1 MDSFINVDAVNS
13 DVVLDE
19 DMGIITADECF
30 EQISGNDAYLVY
42 TRYIHPDD
50 VDRFNK
56 AIENYRENNQYTV
69 VRMLFQDGK
78 YHLMLTRIEDGGIS
92 EEKGQLYNIKILD
105 AAAVIA
111 LIDTLNEEAER
122 YASYLGMTD
131 NILFSYDIEK
141 DDFRIFMVTDGKQTM
156 SFYNGS
162 LGDWKES
169 RIKSDALEHNA
180 AQELETFCN
189 ALYNG
194 EKFFKREMTV
204 NLLDKIGRM
213 DKCVIKG
220 KTILREDGTNLVIGV
235 ITIDES
241 ADAGGAEAYAG
252 ISDMKD
258 PGTDLLNKRAI
269 TDYVRNLIDSKP
281 DKNVTIAIIDVDD
294 FKTINDTYGHM
305 FGDEVLYKV
314 ADILRDA
321 VGRKGLCGRIGGDEM
336 FIVME
341 GLKDDEGI
349 RNVLRTVRNNVSW
362 LYHDDSRNINK
373 ITCSIGSAT
382 YPYDAGDYDELFKI
396 ADKMLYLAKEKGKN
410 RYIIYHED
418 IHREYVYGMGRIV
431 DLTEKVFYRYHKMGV
446 VNTIIREYREATDK
460 RRQELFEMIVVAFD
474 LDTIILYDQKLGTK
488 YILYGEQRMSEDN
501 GSYLK
506 EDNYIP
512 GFREDGLF
520 AIDNINFFEVKAPAL
535 YKVYSKY
542 GITQAVQ
549 YIIGGNIKKNNNII
563 SFARFKQNKKWA
575 EMDMNFLAVIGDYIG
590 NTFLKERVL

>member
-19 DMGIITADECF
+19 DMSIITADECF

-169 RIKSDALEHNA
+169 RIKSDALEHDA

-194 EKFFKREMTV
+194 EKFFKREITV
-204 NLLDKIGRM
+204 NLLNKIGRM
-213 DKCVIKG
+213 DKCAIKG
-220 KTILREDGTNLVIGV
+220 KTILNEDGTEIVIGV

-241 ADAGGAEAYAG
+241 ADARGAEAYAG

-362 LYHDDSRNINK
+362 LYHDDPRNINK

-382 YPYDAGDYDELFKI
+382 YPYDARDYDELFKI

-431 DLTEKVFYRYHKMGV
+431 DLTEKVFYRYHKMDV

-460 RRQELFEMIVVAFD
+460 RRQELLEMIVVAFD

>member
-19 DMGIITADECF
+19 DMRIITADECF

-204 NLLDKIGRM
+204 NLLNKIDRI
-213 DKCVIKG
+213 DKCAIKG
-220 KTILREDGTNLVIGV
+220 KTILSEDGTNLVIGV

-241 ADAGGAEAYAG
+241 ADARGAEAYAG

-362 LYHDDSRNINK
+362 LYHDDSSNINK

-410 RYIIYHED
+410 MYIIYHED

-431 DLTEKVFYRYHKMGV
+431 DLTEKVFYRYNKMGV

-460 RRQELFEMIVVAFD
+460 RRQELLEMIVVAFD
-474 LDTIILYDQKLGTK
+474 LDTIILYDQKLETK

-590 NTFLKERVL
+590 NIFLEERVL

>member
-19 DMGIITADECF
+19 NMGIITADECF

-56 AIENYRENNQYTV
+56 AIENYRDNKQYTV

-105 AAAVIA
+105 AAAVIT
-111 LIDTLNEEAER
+111 LIDNLNEEAER

-169 RIKSDALEHNA
+169 RIKSDALEHDA

-204 NLLDKIGRM
+204 NLLNKIGRI
-213 DKCVIKG
+213 DKCAIKG
-220 KTILREDGTNLVIGV
+220 KTILSEDGTNLVIGV

-241 ADAGGAEAYAG
+241 ADARGAEAYAG

-281 DKNVTIAIIDVDD
+281 DKNVTIAIVDVDD

-362 LYHDDSRNINK
+362 LYHDDPRNINM

-382 YPYDAGDYDELFKI
+382 YPYDARDYDELFKI

-431 DLTEKVFYRYHKMGV
+431 DLTEKVFYRYHKMNV

-460 RRQELFEMIVVAFD
+460 RRQELLEMIVVAFD

>member
-56 AIENYRENNQYTV
+56 AIENYRDNNQYTV

-111 LIDTLNEEAER
+111 LIDNLNEEAER

-169 RIKSDALEHNA
+169 RIKSDALEHDA

-194 EKFFKREMTV
+194 EKFFKREITV
-204 NLLDKIGRM
+204 NLLNKIGRI
-213 DKCVIKG
+213 DKCAIKG
-220 KTILREDGTNLVIGV
+220 KTILSEDGTNLVIGV

-241 ADAGGAEAYAG
+241 ADARGAEAYAG

-258 PGTDLLNKRAI
+258 PGTDFLNKRAI

-362 LYHDDSRNINK
+362 LYHDDPRNINK

-382 YPYDAGDYDELFKI
+382 YPYDARDYDELFKI

-431 DLTEKVFYRYHKMGV
+431 DLTEKVFYRYHKMNV

-460 RRQELFEMIVVAFD
+460 RRQELLEMIVVAFD
-474 LDTIILYDQKLGTK
+474 LDTIILYDQKLETK

>member
-19 DMGIITADECF
+19 DMSIITADECF

-204 NLLDKIGRM
+204 NLLNKIDRI
-213 DKCVIKG
+213 DKCAIKG
-220 KTILREDGTNLVIGV
+220 KTILSEDGTNLVIGV

-241 ADAGGAEAYAG
+241 ADARGAEAYAG

-431 DLTEKVFYRYHKMGV
+431 DLTEKVFYRYNKMGV

-460 RRQELFEMIVVAFD
+460 RRQELLEMIVVAFD
-474 LDTIILYDQKLGTK
+474 LDTIILYDQKLETK

-590 NTFLKERVL
+590 NIFLEERVL

>member
-56 AIENYRENNQYTV
+56 AIENYRDNNQYTV

-111 LIDTLNEEAER
+111 LIDNLNEEAER

-169 RIKSDALEHNA
+169 RIKSDALEHDA

-194 EKFFKREMTV
+194 EKFFKREITV
-204 NLLDKIGRM
+204 NLLNKIGRM
-213 DKCVIKG
+213 DKCAIKG
-220 KTILREDGTNLVIGV
+220 KTILNEDGTEIVIGV

-241 ADAGGAEAYAG
+241 ADARGAEAYAG

-460 RRQELFEMIVVAFD
+460 RRQELLEMIVVAFD
-474 LDTIILYDQKLGTK
+474 LDTIILYDQKLETK

-590 NTFLKERVL
+590 NIFLEERVL

>member
-56 AIENYRENNQYTV
+56 AIENYRDNNQYTV

-111 LIDTLNEEAER
+111 LIDNLNEEAER

-169 RIKSDALEHNA
+169 RIKSDALEHDA
-180 AQELETFCN
+180 AQELDTFCN

-194 EKFFKREMTV
+194 EKFFKREITV
-204 NLLDKIGRM
+204 NLLNKIGRI
-213 DKCVIKG
+213 DKCAIKG
-220 KTILREDGTNLVIGV
+220 KTILSQDGTNLVIGV

-241 ADAGGAEAYAG
+241 ADARGAEAYAG

-460 RRQELFEMIVVAFD
+460 RRQELLEMIVVAFD
-474 LDTIILYDQKLGTK
+474 Q
-488 YILYGEQRMSEDN
+488 
-501 GSYLK
+501 
-506 EDNYIP
+506 
-512 GFREDGLF
+512 
-520 AIDNINFFEVKAPAL
+520 
-535 YKVYSKY
+535 
-542 GITQAVQ
+542 
-549 YIIGGNIKKNNNII
+549 IGR
-563 SFARFKQNKKWA
+563 AH
-575 EMDMNFLAVIGDYIG
+575 V
-590 NTFLKERVL
+590 

>member
-19 DMGIITADECF
+19 DMSIITADECF

-204 NLLDKIGRM
+204 NLLNKIGRI
-213 DKCVIKG
+213 DKCAIKG
-220 KTILREDGTNLVIGV
+220 KTILSEDGTNLVIGV

-241 ADAGGAEAYAG
+241 ADARGAEAYAG

-431 DLTEKVFYRYHKMGV
+431 DLTEKVFYKYHKMDV

-474 LDTIILYDQKLGTK
+474 LDTIILYDQKLETK

-590 NTFLKERVL
+590 NIFLEERVL

>member
-111 LIDTLNEEAER
+111 LIDNLNEEAER

-431 DLTEKVFYRYHKMGV
+431 DLTEKVFYRYHKMDV

-460 RRQELFEMIVVAFD
+460 RRQELLEMIVVAFD

>member
-19 DMGIITADECF
+19 DMSIITADECF

-156 SFYNGS
+156 SFYNGG

-204 NLLDKIGRM
+204 NLLNKIGRI
-213 DKCVIKG
+213 DKCAIKG
-220 KTILREDGTNLVIGV
+220 KTILSEDGTSLVIGV

-241 ADAGGAEAYAG
+241 ADARGAEAYAG

-362 LYHDDSRNINK
+362 LYHDDPRNINK

-382 YPYDAGDYDELFKI
+382 YPYDARDYDELFKI

-431 DLTEKVFYRYHKMGV
+431 DLTEKVFYRYHKMDV

-460 RRQELFEMIVVAFD
+460 RRQELLEMIVVAFD

>member
-19 DMGIITADECF
+19 NMGIITADECF

-56 AIENYRENNQYTV
+56 AIENYRDNKQYTV

-105 AAAVIA
+105 AAAVIT
-111 LIDTLNEEAER
+111 LIDNLNEEAER

-169 RIKSDALEHNA
+169 RIKSDALEHDA

-204 NLLDKIGRM
+204 NLLNKIGRI
-213 DKCVIKG
+213 DKCAIKG
-220 KTILREDGTNLVIGV
+220 KTILSEDGTNLVIGV

-241 ADAGGAEAYAG
+241 ADARGAEAYAG

-281 DKNVTIAIIDVDD
+281 DKNVTIAIVDVDD

-362 LYHDDSRNINK
+362 LYHDDPRNINM

-382 YPYDAGDYDELFKI
+382 YPYDARDYDELFKI

-431 DLTEKVFYRYHKMGV
+431 DLTEKVFYRYHKMDV

-460 RRQELFEMIVVAFD
+460 RRQELLEMIVVAFD

>member
-204 NLLDKIGRM
+204 NLLNKIGRI

-220 KTILREDGTNLVIGV
+220 KTILSEDGTNLVIGV

-241 ADAGGAEAYAG
+241 ADARGAEAYAG

-460 RRQELFEMIVVAFD
+460 RRQELLEMIVVAFD
-474 LDTIILYDQKLGTK
+474 LDTIILYDQKLETK

-512 GFREDGLF
+512 EFREDGLF

-590 NTFLKERVL
+590 NIFLEERVL

>member
-204 NLLDKIGRM
+204 NLLNKIGRM

-460 RRQELFEMIVVAFD
+460 RRQELLEMIVVAFD
-474 LDTIILYDQKLGTK
+474 LDTIILYDQKLETK

-512 GFREDGLF
+512 EFREDGLF

-590 NTFLKERVL
+590 NIFLEERVL

>member
-111 LIDTLNEEAER
+111 LIDNLNEEAER

-156 SFYNGS
+156 SFYNGG

-431 DLTEKVFYRYHKMGV
+431 DLTEKVFYRYHKMDV

>member
-19 DMGIITADECF
+19 DMSIITADECF

-111 LIDTLNEEAER
+111 LIDNLNEEAER

-204 NLLDKIGRM
+204 NLLNKIGRI

-220 KTILREDGTNLVIGV
+220 KTILSEDGTNLVIGV

-241 ADAGGAEAYAG
+241 ADARGAEAYAG

-460 RRQELFEMIVVAFD
+460 RRQELLEMIVVAFD
-474 LDTIILYDQKLGTK
+474 LDTIILYDQKLETK

-590 NTFLKERVL
+590 NIFLEERVL

>member
-204 NLLDKIGRM
+204 NLLNKIGRI
-213 DKCVIKG
+213 DKCAIKG
-220 KTILREDGTNLVIGV
+220 KTILSEDGTNLVIGV

-241 ADAGGAEAYAG
+241 ADARGAEAYAG

-431 DLTEKVFYRYHKMGV
+431 DLTEKVFYKYHKMDV

-474 LDTIILYDQKLGTK
+474 LDTIILYDQKLETK

-590 NTFLKERVL
+590 NIFLEERVL

>member
-19 DMGIITADECF
+19 DMSIITADECF

-204 NLLDKIGRM
+204 NLLNKIGRI
-213 DKCVIKG
+213 DKCAIKG
-220 KTILREDGTNLVIGV
+220 KTILSEDGTNLVIGV

-241 ADAGGAEAYAG
+241 ADARGAEAYAG

-431 DLTEKVFYRYHKMGV
+431 DLTEKVFYKYHKMDV

-474 LDTIILYDQKLGTK
+474 LDTIILYDQKLETK

-590 NTFLKERVL
+590 NIFLKERVL

>member
-56 AIENYRENNQYTV
+56 AIENYRDNNQYTV

-105 AAAVIA
+105 AAAVIT
-111 LIDTLNEEAER
+111 LIDNLNEEAER

-169 RIKSDALEHNA
+169 RIKSDALEHDA

-204 NLLDKIGRM
+204 NLLNKIGRI
-213 DKCVIKG
+213 DKCAIKG
-220 KTILREDGTNLVIGV
+220 KTILSEDGTNLVIGV

-241 ADAGGAEAYAG
+241 ADARGAEAYAG

-362 LYHDDSRNINK
+362 LYHDDPRNINK

-382 YPYDAGDYDELFKI
+382 YPYDARDYDELFKI

-431 DLTEKVFYRYHKMGV
+431 DLTEKVFYRYHKMDV

-460 RRQELFEMIVVAFD
+460 RRQELLEMIVVAFD

>member
-19 DMGIITADECF
+19 DMSIITADECF

-204 NLLDKIGRM
+204 NLLNKIDRI
-213 DKCVIKG
+213 DKCAIKG
-220 KTILREDGTNLVIGV
+220 KTILSEDGTNLVIGV

-241 ADAGGAEAYAG
+241 ADARGAEAYAG

-373 ITCSIGSAT
+373 ITCSIGSAP
-382 YPYDAGDYDELFKI
+382 YPYDAGDDDELFKI

-431 DLTEKVFYRYHKMGV
+431 DLTEKVFYRYNKMGV

-460 RRQELFEMIVVAFD
+460 RRQELLEMIVVAFD
-474 LDTIILYDQKLGTK
+474 LDTIILYDQKLETK

-590 NTFLKERVL
+590 NIFLEERVL

>member
-56 AIENYRENNQYTV
+56 AIENYRDNNQYTV

-111 LIDTLNEEAER
+111 LIDNLNEEAER

-169 RIKSDALEHNA
+169 RIKSDALEHDA

-194 EKFFKREMTV
+194 EKFFKREITV
-204 NLLDKIGRM
+204 NLLNKIGRM
-213 DKCVIKG
+213 DKCAIKG
-220 KTILREDGTNLVIGV
+220 KTILNEDGTEIVIGV

-241 ADAGGAEAYAG
+241 ADARGAEAYAG

-362 LYHDDSRNINK
+362 LYHDDPRNINK

-382 YPYDAGDYDELFKI
+382 YPYDARDYDELFKI

-431 DLTEKVFYRYHKMGV
+431 DLTEKVFYRYHKMDV

-460 RRQELFEMIVVAFD
+460 RRQELLEMIVVAFD

-549 YIIGGNIKKNNNII
+549 YIIGGNIKKDNNII

-590 NTFLKERVL
+590 NIFLKERVL

>member
-204 NLLDKIGRM
+204 NLLNKIGRI
-213 DKCVIKG
+213 DKCAIKG
-220 KTILREDGTNLVIGV
+220 KTILSQDGTNLVIGV

-241 ADAGGAEAYAG
+241 ADARGAEAYAG

-460 RRQELFEMIVVAFD
+460 RRQELLEMIVVAFD
-474 LDTIILYDQKLGTK
+474 LDTIILYDQKLETK

-512 GFREDGLF
+512 EFREDGLF

-590 NTFLKERVL
+590 NIFLEERVL

>member
-1 MDSFINVDAVNS
+1 M
-13 DVVLDE
+13 
-19 DMGIITADECF
+19 
-30 EQISGNDAYLVY
+30 Y

-105 AAAVIA
+105 ASAVIA

-204 NLLDKIGRM
+204 NLLNKIGRI
-213 DKCVIKG
+213 DKCAIKG
-220 KTILREDGTNLVIGV
+220 KTILSEDGTNLVIGV

-241 ADAGGAEAYAG
+241 ADARGAEAYAG

-431 DLTEKVFYRYHKMGV
+431 DLTEKVFYRYHKMDV

-460 RRQELFEMIVVAFD
+460 RRQELLEMIVVAFD

-590 NTFLKERVL
+590 NIFLKERVL

>member
-19 DMGIITADECF
+19 DMSIITADECF

-111 LIDTLNEEAER
+111 LIDTLNEEAEC

-204 NLLDKIGRM
+204 NLLNKIGRI

-220 KTILREDGTNLVIGV
+220 KTILSEDGTNLVIGV

-241 ADAGGAEAYAG
+241 ADARGAEAYAG

-431 DLTEKVFYRYHKMGV
+431 DLAEKVFYRYHKMGV

-460 RRQELFEMIVVAFD
+460 RRQELLEMIVVAFD
-474 LDTIILYDQKLGTK
+474 LDTIILYDQKLETK

-590 NTFLKERVL
+590 NIFLEERVL

>member
-204 NLLDKIGRM
+204 NLLNKIGRI
-213 DKCVIKG
+213 DKCAIKG
-220 KTILREDGTNLVIGV
+220 KTILSEDGTNLVIGV

-241 ADAGGAEAYAG
+241 ADARGAEAYAG

-460 RRQELFEMIVVAFD
+460 RRQELLEMIVVAFD
-474 LDTIILYDQKLGTK
+474 LDTIILYDQKLETK

-512 GFREDGLF
+512 EFREDGLF

>member
-19 DMGIITADECF
+19 DMSIITADECF

-111 LIDTLNEEAER
+111 LIDNLNEEAER

-156 SFYNGS
+156 SFYNGG

-431 DLTEKVFYRYHKMGV
+431 DLTEKVFYRYHKMDV

>member
-19 DMGIITADECF
+19 DMSIITADECF

-56 AIENYRENNQYTV
+56 AIENYRGNNQYTV

-204 NLLDKIGRM
+204 NLLNKIGRI
-213 DKCVIKG
+213 DKCAIKG
-220 KTILREDGTNLVIGV
+220 KTILSEDGTNLVIGV

-241 ADAGGAEAYAG
+241 ADARGAEAYAG

-460 RRQELFEMIVVAFD
+460 RRQELLEMIVVAFD
-474 LDTIILYDQKLGTK
+474 LDTIILYDQKLETK

-590 NTFLKERVL
+590 NIFLKERVL

>member
-19 DMGIITADECF
+19 DMSIITADECF

-156 SFYNGS
+156 SFYNGG

-204 NLLDKIGRM
+204 NLLNKIGRI
-213 DKCVIKG
+213 DKCAIKG
-220 KTILREDGTNLVIGV
+220 KTILSEDGTSLVIGV

-241 ADAGGAEAYAG
+241 ADARGAEAYAG

-460 RRQELFEMIVVAFD
+460 RRQELLEMIVVAFD
-474 LDTIILYDQKLGTK
+474 LDTIILYDQKLETK

>member
-19 DMGIITADECF
+19 DMSIITADECF

-204 NLLDKIGRM
+204 NLLNKIGRI

-220 KTILREDGTNLVIGV
+220 KTILSEDGTNLVIGV

-241 ADAGGAEAYAG
+241 ADARGAEAYAG

-321 VGRKGLCGRIGGDEM
+321 VGRKVLCGRIGGDEM

-460 RRQELFEMIVVAFD
+460 RRQELLEMIVVAFD
-474 LDTIILYDQKLGTK
+474 LDTIILYDQKLETK

-590 NTFLKERVL
+590 NIFLEERVL

>member
-131 NILFSYDIEK
+131 NILFSYDIEN

-204 NLLDKIGRM
+204 NLLNKIGRI

-220 KTILREDGTNLVIGV
+220 KTILSEDGTNLVIGV

-241 ADAGGAEAYAG
+241 ADARGAEAYAG

-460 RRQELFEMIVVAFD
+460 RRQELLEMIVVAFD
-474 LDTIILYDQKLGTK
+474 LDTIILYDQKLETK

-590 NTFLKERVL
+590 NIFLEERVL

>member
-19 DMGIITADECF
+19 DMSIITADECF

-204 NLLDKIGRM
+204 NLLNKIGRI
-213 DKCVIKG
+213 DKCAIKG
-220 KTILREDGTNLVIGV
+220 KTILSEDGTSLVIGV

-241 ADAGGAEAYAG
+241 ADARGAEAYAG

-431 DLTEKVFYRYHKMGV
+431 DLTEKVFYRYHKMDV

-474 LDTIILYDQKLGTK
+474 LDTIILYDQKLETK

-590 NTFLKERVL
+590 NIFLEERVL

>member
-169 RIKSDALEHNA
+169 RIKSDALEHDA

-204 NLLDKIGRM
+204 NLLNKIGRM
-213 DKCVIKG
+213 DKCAIKG
-220 KTILREDGTNLVIGV
+220 KTILNEDGTEIVIGV

-241 ADAGGAEAYAG
+241 ADARGAEAYAG

-362 LYHDDSRNINK
+362 LYHDDPRNINK

-382 YPYDAGDYDELFKI
+382 YPYDARDYDELFKI

-431 DLTEKVFYRYHKMGV
+431 DLTEKVFYRYHKMDV

-460 RRQELFEMIVVAFD
+460 RRQELLEMIVVAFD

>member
-56 AIENYRENNQYTV
+56 AIENYRDNNQYTV

-111 LIDTLNEEAER
+111 LIDNLNEEAER

-169 RIKSDALEHNA
+169 RIKSDALEHDA

-194 EKFFKREMTV
+194 EKFFKREITV
-204 NLLDKIGRM
+204 NLLNKIGRM
-213 DKCVIKG
+213 DKCAIKG
-220 KTILREDGTNLVIGV
+220 KTILNEDGTEIVIGV

-241 ADAGGAEAYAG
+241 ADARGAEAYAG

-341 GLKDDEGI
+341 GLKDD
-349 RNVLRTVRNNVSW
+349 
-362 LYHDDSRNINK
+362 
-373 ITCSIGSAT
+373 
-382 YPYDAGDYDELFKI
+382 
-396 ADKMLYLAKEKGKN
+396 
-410 RYIIYHED
+410 
-418 IHREYVYGMGRIV
+418 
-431 DLTEKVFYRYHKMGV
+431 
-446 VNTIIREYREATDK
+446 
-460 RRQELFEMIVVAFD
+460 
-474 LDTIILYDQKLGTK
+474 
-488 YILYGEQRMSEDN
+488 
-501 GSYLK
+501 
-506 EDNYIP
+506 
-512 GFREDGLF
+512 
-520 AIDNINFFEVKAPAL
+520 
-535 YKVYSKY
+535 
-542 GITQAVQ
+542 
-549 YIIGGNIKKNNNII
+549 
-563 SFARFKQNKKWA
+563 
-575 EMDMNFLAVIGDYIG
+575 
-590 NTFLKERVL
+590 

>member
-169 RIKSDALEHNA
+169 RIKSDALEHDA

-194 EKFFKREMTV
+194 EKFFKREITV
-204 NLLDKIGRM
+204 NLLNKIGRM
-213 DKCVIKG
+213 DKCAIKG
-220 KTILREDGTNLVIGV
+220 KTILNEDGTEIVIGV

-241 ADAGGAEAYAG
+241 ADARGAEAYAG

-362 LYHDDSRNINK
+362 LYHDDPRNINK

-382 YPYDAGDYDELFKI
+382 YPYDARDYDELFKI

-431 DLTEKVFYRYHKMGV
+431 DLTEKVFYRYHKMDV

-460 RRQELFEMIVVAFD
+460 RRQELLEMIVVAFD

>member
-56 AIENYRENNQYTV
+56 AIENYRDNNQYTV

-111 LIDTLNEEAER
+111 LIDNLNEEAER

-169 RIKSDALEHNA
+169 RIKSDALEHDA

-194 EKFFKREMTV
+194 EKFFKREITV
-204 NLLDKIGRM
+204 NLLNKIGRM
-213 DKCVIKG
+213 DKCAIKG
-220 KTILREDGTNLVIGV
+220 KTILNEDGTEIVIGV

-241 ADAGGAEAYAG
+241 ADARGAEAYAG

-362 LYHDDSRNINK
+362 LYHDDPRNINK

-382 YPYDAGDYDELFKI
+382 YPYDARDYDELFKI

-431 DLTEKVFYRYHKMGV
+431 DLTEKVFYRYHKMDV

-460 RRQELFEMIVVAFD
+460 RRQELLEMIVVAFD

-549 YIIGGNIKKNNNII
+549 YIIGGNIKKDNNII

>member
-56 AIENYRENNQYTV
+56 AIENYRDNNQYTV

-111 LIDTLNEEAER
+111 LIDNLNEEAER

-169 RIKSDALEHNA
+169 RIKSDALEHDA

-204 NLLDKIGRM
+204 NLLNKIGRI
-213 DKCVIKG
+213 DKCAIKG
-220 KTILREDGTNLVIGV
+220 KTILSEDGTNLVIGV

-241 ADAGGAEAYAG
+241 ADARGAEAYAG

-362 LYHDDSRNINK
+362 LYHDDPRNINK

-382 YPYDAGDYDELFKI
+382 YPYDARDYDELFKI

-431 DLTEKVFYRYHKMGV
+431 DLTEKVFYRYHKMDV

-460 RRQELFEMIVVAFD
+460 RRQELLEMIVVAFD
-474 LDTIILYDQKLGTK
+474 LDTIILYDQKLETK